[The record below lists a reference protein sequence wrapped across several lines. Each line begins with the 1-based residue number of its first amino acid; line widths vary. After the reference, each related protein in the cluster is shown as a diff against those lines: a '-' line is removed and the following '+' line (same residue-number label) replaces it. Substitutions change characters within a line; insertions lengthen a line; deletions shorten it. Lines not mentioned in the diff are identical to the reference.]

1 MDKEH
6 YKELVANLS
15 RLLDAQAFD
24 GMKVYLFGHCNA
36 TEVLADEMLAR
47 GIQPLAIL
55 DNNKAKYSLVYKGIP
70 VCPPKEALESDAEK
84 AVVCISARAYASMAK
99 QLRGLGFIG
108 RIEKIVD
115 YDSFAEYS
123 TSPETIEKM
132 TERLHRGQSGVER
145 VKEKYPGAFRLY
157 CPFRALGDVFIMM
170 SYLPYYLEKRGIVDY
185 VVCVVGNACVNV
197 VRMFGGRAESLTQ
210 REMDEQI
217 QAVIY
222 AHDTTAFIPHQDR
235 PYVNKLYKA
244 LYFKKIPLEMIYK
257 CGVFGLPQDT
267 EPVQPTQ
274 LRIYAK
280 LDEIPAGKSVIFSPY
295 AKSVSNIPESFWK
308 DRIDAY
314 RRRGYTLFTNVS
326 GDEEPLEGTISLDVP
341 LAEMQS
347 VVERAGTFIGIRSG
361 LCDVIRYAKAEKTA
375 VYPDVYYSD
384 TKWKMEEM
392 YHLERWNNL
401 VLKNQ

>member
-1 MDKEH
+1 MIPS
-6 YKELVANLS
+6 A
-15 RLLDAQAFD
+15 
-24 GMKVYLFGHCNA
+24 VYL
-36 TEVLADEMLAR
+36 
-47 GIQPLAIL
+47 
-55 DNNKAKYSLVYKGIP
+55 
-70 VCPPKEALESDAEK
+70 
-84 AVVCISARAYASMAK
+84 
-99 QLRGLGFIG
+99 
-108 RIEKIVD
+108 
-115 YDSFAEYS
+115 
-123 TSPETIEKM
+123 
-132 TERLHRGQSGVER
+132 
-145 VKEKYPGAFRLY
+145 
-157 CPFRALGDVFIMM
+157 
-170 SYLPYYLEKRGIVDY
+170 
-185 VVCVVGNACVNV
+185 
-197 VRMFGGRAESLTQ
+197 
-210 REMDEQI
+210 
-217 QAVIY
+217 
-222 AHDTTAFIPHQDR
+222 
-235 PYVNKLYKA
+235 
-244 LYFKKIPLEMIYK
+244 KKIPLEMIYK